1 MATPQKKTTTKS
13 TATKTKKTITNQ
25 FKELQTYI
33 IDTVMTNDTDLKN
46 AKNEVSGIM
55 QKLYVLILS
64 IGGGNILSTKQLDQ
78 IKIKLYDAKVYPDQN
93 GNLFK
98 LGREKI
104 GSNDSNVSAKADD
117 RIKAPDSLRKVFS
130 NLSIAIREQDGDK
143 FGAGLTVSLKANPN
157 YSPDEGES
165 VDDGSSLKSIIQQAK
180 DESKNVWQQT
190 QNRVPQ
196 EKSFLFANPEFKDRW
211 KEKDHIWINAYLD
224 HLHQSSLNFEFDS
237 GIESKEEKDRRKV
250 QTEFLKVKPV

>member
-1 MATPQKKTTTKS
+1 MATPQKKTKTTKS
-13 TATKTKKTITNQ
+13 TTTKTTTNQ

-64 IGGGNILSTKQLDQ
+64 IGGGNISSTKQLDQ

-130 NLSIAIREQDGDK
+130 DLSIAIREQNGDQ
-143 FGAGLTVSLKANPN
+143 FGGGLKVSLKDNPN
-157 YSPDEGES
+157 YSPEEGES

-180 DESKNVWQQT
+180 DQSKNEWQQT
-190 QNRVPQ
+190 LNRLPQ
-196 EKSFLFANPEFKDRW
+196 EKSFLFANDDFKDWW
-211 KEKDHIWINAYLD
+211 KEKDHIKINAYFD
-224 HLHQSSLNFEFDS
+224 YLHQASLNFEFDI
-237 GIESKEEKDRRKV
+237 GTESKQEKDRRKV

>member
-1 MATPQKKTTTKS
+1 MATPRKKTKS
-13 TATKTKKTITNQ
+13 ITTKTKKTITNQ

-33 IDTVMTNDTDLKN
+33 IDTVMTNDSDLKS
-46 AKNEVSGIM
+46 AKSEVSGIM

-64 IGGGNILSTKQLDQ
+64 IGGGNISSTKQLDQ

-130 NLSIAIREQDGDK
+130 DLSIAIREQDGDK

-165 VDDGSSLKSIIQQAK
+165 VDDGSSLKSILQQAK
-180 DESKNVWQQT
+180 QESKNVWQQT
-190 QNRVPQ
+190 QNRVP
-196 EKSFLFANPEFKDRW
+196 EERSFLFANDDFKDRW
-211 KEKDHIWINAYLD
+211 KEKDHVYINAYLD
-224 HLHQSSLNFEFDS
+224 HLHQASLDFDFDS
-237 GIESKEEKDRRKV
+237 GTESKEEKDRRTV
-250 QTEFLKVKPV
+250 QTQFLNVKPV